1 MTHSYMLCEMTSL
14 PESQRAKRTF
24 VISLIGVDLDVVLQG
39 CPLGERLFTSFALVA
54 LISGVCTLVKL
65 QSGEL
70 PEALATEATLIIALS
85 GVRECVLLATAVSRK
100 ELLAVRAFQRFLA
113 SVHQQVRFQCTLC
126 HKTFIAQVAENC
138 PLVQVSGVYVIHQ
151 LRLLIEH
158 FTAVA
163 AFVRQSSCVQ
173 S

>member
-1 MTHSYMLCEMTSL
+1 M
-14 PESQRAKRTF
+14 
-24 VISLIGVDLDVVLQG
+24 
-39 CPLGERLFTSFALVA
+39 
-54 LISGVCTLVKL
+54 CTLVKL

-70 PEALATEATLIIALS
+70 PEALAAEATLIIALS

-100 ELLAVRAFQRFLA
+100 ALLAVRALQWFLA
-113 SVHQQVRFQCTLC
+113 SVHQQVRFQCTLR

-138 PLVQVSGVYVIHQ
+138 SLVQVSGVYVIHQ

-163 AFVRQSSCVQ
+163 AFVR
-173 S
+173 